1 MNVKRSLRFA
11 SDLRE
16 LERIQSVIKE
26 LEKEADWP
34 PDLVYQVNLVLEELV
49 VNVINYG
56 HRGDP
61 NHEIAIDLSWEADK
75 LTIEIVDDAPAFNP
89 LKDNPEPDLT
99 SKLENRPIGG
109 LGIYLVHHLMD
120 EIQYRRE
127 QGRNHLTLIKRREQ

>member
-26 LEKEADWP
+26 LEDEADWP
-34 PDLVYQVNLVLEELV
+34 SDLVYQVNLVLEELV

-61 NHEIAIDLSWEADK
+61 NHEIEIDLNWEADK

-120 EIQYRRE
+120 EILYRRE
-127 QGRNHLTLIKRREQ
+127 QGRNHLTLIKRREK

>member
-34 PDLVYQVNLVLEELV
+34 PDLVYQVNLALEELV
-49 VNVINYG
+49 VNVIHYG

-61 NHEIAIDLSWEADK
+61 NHEIAIDLNWEAEK

>member
-1 MNVKRSLRFA
+1 MNLKRSLRFA

-56 HRGDP
+56 YGGDP
-61 NHEIAIDLSWEADK
+61 NHEIEIDLNWEADK
-75 LTIEIVDDAPAFNP
+75 LTVEIVDDAPAFNP

-120 EIQYRRE
+120 EIKYRRE
-127 QGRNHLTLIKRREQ
+127 QGRNHLTLIKRREK

>member
-61 NHEIAIDLSWEADK
+61 NHEIAIDLNWEADK

>member
-1 MNVKRSLRFA
+1 M
-11 SDLRE
+11 
-16 LERIQSVIKE
+16 
-26 LEKEADWP
+26 
-34 PDLVYQVNLVLEELV
+34 V

-61 NHEIAIDLSWEADK
+61 NHEIAIDLNCEADK

-120 EIQYRRE
+120 EILYRRE